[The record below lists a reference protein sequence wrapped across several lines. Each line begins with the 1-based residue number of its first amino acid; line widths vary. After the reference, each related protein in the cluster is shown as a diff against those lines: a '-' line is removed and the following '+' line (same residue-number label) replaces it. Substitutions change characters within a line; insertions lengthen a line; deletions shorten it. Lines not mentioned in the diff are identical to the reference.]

1 MSFID
6 EVYKPVD
13 PYIKEKT
20 FVHNLRFAEAVK
32 TTVVNNKATR
42 RLEGYLYSYHE
53 DYGDS
58 YSMIHPKLYNRYP
71 DIYYNGDSYHAGE
84 AVPSEYKY
92 YNWNFIENLL
102 KKEIK
107 DIGFRAY
114 EVKVLARVEQF
125 RIRDGF
131 NFFHKQKYK
140 EVPIRFHYIW
150 IKASW

>member
-13 PYIKEKT
+13 PYIKEKN
-20 FVHNLRFAEAVK
+20 FVYGLRFAMAVK
-32 TTVVNNKATR
+32 AAVVNNKATR
-42 RLEGYLYSYHE
+42 RLEGYLYNYVE

-58 YSMIHPKLYNRYP
+58 YYMIHPKLYARYP
-71 DIYYNGDSYHAGE
+71 DIYYKDEYYKAGE
-84 AVPSEYKY
+84 AVPAEYKY

-131 NFFHKQKYK
+131 TFFGKQKYK
-140 EVPIRFHYIW
+140 EVPIHFHYIR
-150 IKASW
+150 IRASW

>member
-1 MSFID
+1 
-6 EVYKPVD
+6 
-13 PYIKEKT
+13 
-20 FVHNLRFAEAVK
+20 
-32 TTVVNNKATR
+32 
-42 RLEGYLYSYHE
+42 
-53 DYGDS
+53 
-58 YSMIHPKLYNRYP
+58 MIHPKLYNRYP

-131 NFFHKQKYK
+131 NFFYKQKYK